1 MKKVNDRFNFSLKLS
16 DVFNTSG
23 FHIITDQILENGVNE
38 YLEYDGRRKP
48 RNISFNFEYKFG
60 EFNKKKYRR
69 QGGHGHSHAGE
80 GMESGY

>member
-1 MKKVNDRFNFSLKLS
+1 MD
-16 DVFNTSG
+16 
-23 FHIITDQILENGVNE
+23 HIIGGRRKKLR
-38 YLEYDGRRKP
+38 GRRKP